1 MNCAKAE
8 EWASDYLEDALAA
21 DDRRAMASHL
31 ETCSACTELLAGIS
45 DVLSAGKAFP
55 VYEPP
60 PWLAARIV
68 ANTPRI
74 ARETWR
80 ETVASIWNS
89 VWKWISEP
97 RIAMGAFTAV
107 LVLGWLGSIAG
118 ISSDWVAV
126 VRHPSS
132 IYYGAHTV
140 VNRAYDGAIRKYY
153 RSPLVTE
160 IQTRIEQFREIS

>member
-1 MNCAKAE
+1 MKNCAQVE
-8 EWASDYLEDALAA
+8 ELASDYLEDALGA
-21 DDRRAMASHL
+21 DDRLAIDAHL
-31 ETCSACTELLAGIS
+31 QTCSACAELLAVMS
-45 DVLSAGKAFP
+45 DVIAAGRTFP

-60 PWLAARIV
+60 PWLATRIV

-74 ARETWR
+74 AHETWP
-80 ETVASIWNS
+80 ETLASIW
-89 VWKWISEP
+89 KWIAEP
-97 RIAMGAFTAV
+97 RTSMGVFTAV

-118 ISSDWVAV
+118 ISPRWTTV

-140 VNRAYDGAIRKYY
+140 VNRAYDEAIRKYY

-160 IQTRIEQFREIS
+160 IQSRIEQFREIS